1 MPRKTL
7 KERQQKSIGI
17 KSSSRVNNIV
27 AKLIG
32 EENSDNLME
41 EILSVLTETEY
52 IPEIGG
58 IYTFVYSPKTPN
70 IQYDK
75 HPLVLVTDIFSWGF
89 RGSNFHWGNPPRSM
103 RQYTF
108 NEVQSPLHFVRRNE
122 LEDMKTIPY
131 QSFKLNT

>member
-7 KERQQKSIGI
+7 KERQQSIGI

-27 AKLIG
+27 ARLIG
-32 EENSDNLME
+32 KENSRDLMD
-41 EILSVLTETEY
+41 EILSVLTETAN
-52 IPEIGG
+52 IPEIGS

-70 IQYDK
+70 IQYDQ

-89 RGSNFHWGNPPRSM
+89 KGSNFHWGNPPRSM

-108 NEVQSPLHFVRRNE
+108 DEVQSPLHFVRRNE
-122 LEDMKTIPY
+122 LEDMRTIPY